1 MITATPVNWTADGD
15 SSRRMTAKM
24 TESAGWSVSVIDV
37 SAAGSRG
44 RAAAISSQPTTC
56 DVNASTRSQ
65 PCSGHVG
72 SSSSSPRAAPTGSV
86 TTAAERVAQ

>member
-1 MITATPVNWTADGD
+1 MITATPANWTDDGD

-24 TESAGWSVSVIDV
+24 TESAGCSVRVIDV

-44 RAAAISSQPTTC
+44 RAAAMRSQPTTC
-56 DVNASTRSQ
+56 DVRASRRSQ

-72 SSSSSPRAAPTGSV
+72 VELELAEAAPTGSV
-86 TTAAERVAQ
+86 TSAAESVA